1 MVCGNKNDE
10 EKRRKKEVLEHPASL
25 CLFSLTGSLGFSS
38 ALAKYSHL
46 YAGERSGACQS
57 IMPLIRIS

>member
-1 MVCGNKNDE
+1 MVCGNKKDE

-25 CLFSLTGSLGFSS
+25 FLFSLTGSLGFSS

-46 YAGERSGACQS
+46 YAGE
-57 IMPLIRIS
+57 